1 MSEGRRVANESNK
14 EKRMLNIPFTIIAVI
29 FLIIT
34 IMFGM
39 SIVKMNMLP
48 NMYLAIM
55 IALEV
60 VITSLII
67 VGLAKNHKTYTLNII
82 CLLIAIILSCGYII
96 GSKYI
101 NATTDFIGDVFTET
115 AETEDYYVVA
125 RNNGEINKIEDL
137 KNEKL
142 YVFNVEED
150 VKKDIDSKVK
160 VKYTTVDSL
169 SKLGEDLLSKK
180 EDAILIS
187 YSQYEMLSDEI
198 KDFKTDTKVI
208 YTATHK
214 IKTNSEPIKE
224 EKSKYS
230 IKDEVFNVYISGI
243 DTSGKISNV
252 GRSDANIIATVNTK
266 THKVLLTSI
275 PRDYYVKLHSK
286 KALDKLTHSGIYG
299 VNETIS
305 TVEDLLGIEINYYV
319 RVNFNTVI
327 KLVDVLG
334 GVDVYSDYTFD
345 GRGCHFNKGMNHING
360 HQALVF
366 SRERYSFAGGDNQ
379 RVKNQQHVINAII
392 KKAMNPAI
400 LTKYTSI
407 LNSMQGTFQTNIDQK
422 EISELVKMQLKDM
435 PQWTIDNNALTGT
448 GATKTTY
455 SAGSQPLYVMI
466 PNNTSVANAKD
477 KINSVLNIK

>member
-1 MSEGRRVANESNK
+1 MSKGKRAAENSQT
-14 EKRMLNIPFTIIAVI
+14 KRMLNIPFTILAVI

-34 IMFGM
+34 IMFCG
-39 SIVKMNMLP
+39 SILKLNLLP
-48 NMYLAIM
+48 NNYLAVL

-67 VGLAKNHKTYTLNII
+67 VGLAKNHRTYKLNIL
-82 CLLIAIILSCGYII
+82 CLLLAILLSSGYI
-96 GSKYI
+96 YANI
-101 NATTDFIGDVFTET
+101 NLKATDEFMDNMFSEVT
-115 AETEDYYVVA
+115 ETEDYYVVV
-125 RNNGEINKIEDL
+125 RNNSKINKIEDL

-150 VKKDIDSKVK
+150 VKEDIDSKVK
-160 VKYTTVDSL
+160 VKYTPVDSL
-169 SKLGEDLLSKK
+169 KELGEDLISKR

-187 YSQYEMLSDEI
+187 FSQYDMLSDEI
-198 KDFKTDTKVI
+198 KDFKTDTKII

-214 IKTNSEPIKE
+214 INKVVESVKE
-224 EKSKYS
+224 EQSKYN
-230 IKDEVFNVYISGI
+230 IDDGIFNIYISGI
-243 DTSGKISNV
+243 DTSGRIGNV

-266 THKVLLTSI
+266 THEVLLTSI

-299 VNETIS
+299 INETVS
-305 TVEDLLGIEINYYV
+305 TVEDIFGIEINYYV

-334 GVDVYSDYTFD
+334 GVDVHSDYNFNAQ
-345 GRGCHFNKGMNHING
+345 GYHFNKGTNHVNG
-360 HQALVF
+360 QQALAF
-366 SRERYSFAGGDNQ
+366 SRERYSFSGGDNQ
-379 RVKNQQHVINAII
+379 RVKNQQYVINAIM
-392 KKAMNPAI
+392 KKAMSTTI

-407 LNSMQGTFQTNIDQK
+407 LNSLQGSFQTNIDQN
-422 EISELVKMQLKDM
+422 EISKLVKMQLKDM
-435 PQWTIDNNALTGT
+435 PQWTFKNNAVTGT

-466 PNNTSVANAKD
+466 PNNSSVNNAKT
-477 KINSVLNIK
+477 KIMQVLNEE